1 MLKNKSKSGAP
12 IYKDF
17 WFWVKAAVLVI
28 FLLFLVWPFA
38 RMITAAF
45 SKSSVDGLTLANFEK
60 FFTKK
65 YYYGSLLN
73 SLKVSLVPTIL
84 SVLVGVPMAYLMTR
98 YNVWGKK
105 FWHILA
111 ILSLMSPPFLGAYA
125 WIMLFGRAGFVTEFL
140 ESFGLTVP
148 TIYGFGGICIVLTL
162 KLYPYIY
169 MYTSGAMESIDS
181 SIEECAENLGS
192 GRLRRLLTVTIPVVA
207 PSITAGAMMVF
218 MSALADFGTPML
230 LGGQDFRTL
239 PVLIYN
245 EYFSEIGGSG
255 NLASAISLIIVI
267 VTIVILLFQKYWV
280 SRRNYIMSALR
291 PPKEIEVHG
300 FKRFLVTLPV
310 ILISFISF
318 LPQIVVCVCAFQ
330 NTNYSSFIGGFTLD
344 NFTSLGNRLTTYLT
358 NTVSYSTIAI
368 IIIVFIGILM
378 SYAIVRKPGKIGG
391 ILDMLLMAPY
401 VIPGSVL
408 GICYIV
414 TFNVKP
420 LILTGTSLII
430 IISYVIRKLPYT
442 VRSASAFL
450 LQMDPSVEE
459 ASINLGVSPMKTFW
473 KVTAR
478 LMLPG
483 VFSGAILSWVTCINE
498 LSCSVILSTGKTNTL
513 TIAAYTAIV
522 RNSVGSGAAL
532 AAILT
537 VISAILLLICFKLS
551 DGKIKV

>member
-1 MLKNKSKSGAP
+1 MLKALKSQNT
-12 IYKDF
+12 YKDF
-17 WFWVKAAVLVI
+17 WFWVKISVLVI
-28 FLLFLVWPFA
+28 FLLFLVWPFY
-38 RMITAAF
+38 RMITTAF
-45 SKSSVDGLTLANFEK
+45 AKAGIDGFTLANFEK
-60 FFTKK
+60 FFQKK
-65 YYYGSLLN
+65 YYYGSLFN
-73 SLKVSLVPTIL
+73 SIKISLIPTIFC
-84 SVLVGVPMAYLMTR
+84 VLIGVPIAYLMTR

-105 FWHILA
+105 LWHILS

-125 WIMLFGRAGFVTEFL
+125 WIMLFGRAGSVTQFL
-140 ESFGLTVP
+140 EGLGLTVP
-148 TIYGFGGICIVLTL
+148 TIYGFGGICVVLTL
-162 KLYPYIY
+162 KFYPYIY
-169 MYTSGAMESIDS
+169 MYTSGAMQSIDS

-192 GRLRRLLTVTIPVVA
+192 NQLRRLLTITIPVVA
-207 PSITAGAMMVF
+207 PSITAGALMVF

-255 NLASAISLIIVI
+255 NLASAISIIIVLI
-267 VTIVILLFQKYWV
+267 TLVILFIQKNWV
-280 SRRNYIMSALR
+280 AKRNYVMSALR

-310 ILISFISF
+310 ALITFISF
-318 LPQIVVCVCAFQ
+318 LPQLVVCVCAFQ
-330 NTNYSSFIGGFTLD
+330 NTNYSSFTGGFTLE
-344 NFTSLGNRLTTYLT
+344 NFTSLGARLGTYLT
-358 NTVSYSTIAI
+358 NTVLYTTIAI
-368 IIIVFIGILM
+368 VIIVLIGILM
-378 SYAIVRKPGKIGG
+378 SYAIVRKPGKLGG

-420 LILTGTSLII
+420 LILTGTATII

-442 VRSASAFL
+442 VRSSSAFL

-473 KVTAR
+473 KITAR

-532 AAILT
+532 SAILT
-537 VISAILLLICFKLS
+537 VISTIMLLVAFKLS
-551 DGKIKV
+551 DGKINV

>member
-1 MLKNKSKSGAP
+1 MLKAKKLNIP
-12 IYKDF
+12 VYKDF
-17 WFWVKAAVLVI
+17 WFWVKTTVLVI
-28 FLLFLVWPFA
+28 FLLFLVWPFY
-38 RMITAAF
+38 RMIFSAF
-45 SKSSVDGLTLANFEK
+45 SKDGIVGLTLANFDK
-60 FFTKK
+60 FFAKE

-73 SLKVSLVPTIL
+73 SIEVSVVPTIV
-84 SVLVGVPMAYLMTR
+84 SVLVGVPLAYLMTR

-105 FWHILA
+105 VWHILA

-125 WIMLFGRAGFVTEFL
+125 WIMLFGRAGFVTTAL
-140 ESFGLTVP
+140 EKIGIIIP
-148 TIYGFGGICIVLTL
+148 TIYGFGGICVVLTL

-169 MYTSGAMESIDS
+169 LYTSGAMQSIDS

-192 GRLRRLLTVTIPVVA
+192 NKLRRLLTITIPVVA
-207 PSITAGAMMVF
+207 PSITAGALMVF
-218 MSALADFGTPML
+218 MSALSDFGTPML

-245 EYFSEIGGSG
+245 EYFGEIGGNG
-255 NLASAISLIIVI
+255 NLASAISIIIVLI
-267 VTIVILLFQKYWV
+267 TLLTLFIQKTWV
-280 SRRNYIMSALR
+280 SKRNYIMTALR

-300 FKRFLVTLPV
+300 IKRFLVSLPV
-310 ILISFISF
+310 ILITFISF
-318 LPQIVVCVCAFQ
+318 LPQIVVIVCSFQ
-330 NTNYSSFIGGFTLD
+330 NTNYSSFTGGFTLE
-344 NFTSLGNRLTTYLT
+344 NYLGLGKRLATYLT
-358 NTVSYSTIAI
+358 NTVTYTTIAI
-368 IIIVFIGILM
+368 VLIVIIGTLM
-378 SYAIVRKPGKIGG
+378 AYAVVRKPGKIGG
-391 ILDMLLMAPY
+391 LLDMLLMAPY

-420 LILTGTSLII
+420 LVLTGTALII
-430 IISYVIRKLPYT
+430 IISYIIRKLPYT

-459 ASINLGVSPMKTFW
+459 ASINLGVSPMKTFG

-498 LSCSVILSTGKTNTL
+498 LSCSIILSTGKTTTL

-537 VISAILLLICFKLS
+537 VISAVLLLICFKLS
-551 DGKIKV
+551 KGKINV